1 MNATHNTNHHIADSD
16 ALEARFGLR
25 VSAHLSAQAL
35 PPDVTERLRFARE
48 QALTRRKRQ
57 MAPAPV
63 VVATSA
69 QGAAVLGSPAAGEPA
84 SRWWPAAWILPAA
97 VLAVGLFLIQ
107 EWHSDRQLRLTAEID
122 SALLSDDLPPSAY
135 ADPGFAEFLRS
146 PKE

>member
-1 MNATHNTNHHIADSD
+1 MNATHNTNHHIADPD

-25 VSAHLSAQAL
+25 VTAHLSAQAL
-35 PPDVTERLRFARE
+35 PSDINERLRFARE

-57 MAPAPV
+57 MAAAPV
-63 VVATSA
+63 VAGASPH
-69 QGAAVLGSPAAGEPA
+69 GAAVLGSPATGGPT
-84 SRWWPAAWILPAA
+84 SRWWPVAWILPAA

-122 SALLSDDLPPSAY
+122 SALLADDLPPAAY